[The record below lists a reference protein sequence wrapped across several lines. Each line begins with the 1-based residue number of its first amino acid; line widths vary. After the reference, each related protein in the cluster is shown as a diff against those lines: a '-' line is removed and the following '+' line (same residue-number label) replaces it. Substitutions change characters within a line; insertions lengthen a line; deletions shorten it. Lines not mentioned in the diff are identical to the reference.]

1 MVYFPFARPQR
12 SSVAPAE
19 TADALDTAAAAQIG
33 HPEKLSL
40 WERLTTVRIN
50 PANNKC
56 TTLPILKLNNPYSI
70 NFHLSWLGFWV
81 AFLSWFAFSPLVPE
95 AVKNDLKLTQ
105 KQIGN
110 SNIVSLC
117 STLLVRV
124 IVGPLCDRFGPR
136 KVMAGLLIVGAIP
149 SGLAG
154 TVSSAQGLY
163 VIRFFIGIL
172 GGTFVPCQAW
182 TTAFY
187 DTSIVGRANA
197 LVAGWGNSGGGFTF
211 IIMVALYDR
220 LRSDGLSP
228 HSAWRAAFAIVPV
241 PILFFVAIITLLVGT
256 DHPNGKWAD
265 RHKNAALVPAAL
277 TDGSPRGSDDIEA
290 IREIAPTQDG
300 PKEKTENEKDA
311 VNVDVTAVMP
321 SRPPSIRQDSVPLTW
336 KIALDVVLNPLTW
349 LPALAYMSSFGY
361 ELAIDANLANV
372 YFGLYNKTKGFGQT
386 RCGYIASIFGLLN
399 VFSRPLGGYMGDVV
413 YQRWGVP
420 GKKYLVLALGVLQGA
435 LSLAWG
441 LYLDRHA
448 ASLAVVIVL
457 MILTAAVDELG
468 NGANFSLVPHCNPSS
483 NGVMTGIVGAMGN
496 LGGVWFALMFR
507 FQPSPFGKAFW
518 IAGVVTMVTSVLLV
532 VIRVPRK

>member
-1 MVYFPFARPQR
+1 MVNLPFARSQR
-12 SSVAPAE
+12 RATVPAE
-19 TADALDTAAAAQIG
+19 TADGLDIAAAAHVGQ
-33 HPEKLSL
+33 PEELTL
-40 WERLTTVRIN
+40 WQRLTTVRIN
-50 PANNKC
+50 PVNNKC

-81 AFLSWFAFSPLVPE
+81 AFLSWFAFSPLIPE
-95 AVKNDLKLTQ
+95 AVKTDLKLTQ
-105 KQIGN
+105 QQIGN

-124 IVGPLCDRFGPR
+124 IVGPLVDRYGPR

-154 TVSSAQGLY
+154 TVSSAHGLY

-187 DTSIVGRANA
+187 DTAVVGRANA

-241 PILFFVAIITLLVGT
+241 PILFFVALLTLLVGT

-265 RHKNAALVPAAL
+265 RHKVPMALPHDGAA
-277 TDGSPRGSDDIEA
+277 DGSSRASGDIEVA
-290 IREIAPTQDG
+290 ERKVEAPT
-300 PKEKTENEKDA
+300 EKIEREKDP
-311 VNVDVTAVMP
+311 VNVEVASVMP
-321 SRPPSIRQDSVPLTW
+321 SRPASVRQDSVPLTW
-336 KIALDVVLNPLTW
+336 KLAMDVVLNPLTW

-399 VFSRPLGGYMGDVV
+399 VFTRPFGGYLGDAV
-413 YQRWGVP
+413 YRWWGVP
-420 GKKYLVLALGVLQGA
+420 GKKYLVLALGLLQGA
-435 LSLAWG
+435 MSLAWG
-441 LYLDRHA
+441 LYLDRHH
-448 ASLAVVIVL
+448 ASLGVVIWL
-457 MILTAAVDELG
+457 MVLTATVDEIG
-468 NGANFSLVPHCNPSS
+468 NGANFALVPHCNPHS
-483 NGVMTGIVGAMGN
+483 NGLMTGIVGALGN
-496 LGGVWFALMFR
+496 LGGVWFALVFR
-507 FQPSPFGKAFW
+507 FQPAPFGKAFW
-518 IAGVVTMVTSVLLV
+518 ISGIVVMITSVLLV